1 MFSLQEYAQA
11 MHGRKIDQILQPTLV
26 DPASIGDATVLDF
39 RIAGSSSVLLNG
51 EVSLPLCLHARDT
64 R

>member
-1 MFSLQEYAQA
+1 